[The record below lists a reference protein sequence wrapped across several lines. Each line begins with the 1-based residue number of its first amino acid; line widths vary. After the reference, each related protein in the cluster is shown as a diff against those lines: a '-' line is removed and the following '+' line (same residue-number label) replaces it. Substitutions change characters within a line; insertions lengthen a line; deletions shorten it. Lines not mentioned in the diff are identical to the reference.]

1 MDLDGFE
8 DNFQV
13 PQAKGSTSNSFAST
27 LDHLDQSWFMKATR
41 SARWMDLLGDYAGI
55 EPFVMDGAPSLI
67 SLRSLFD

>member
-13 PQAKGSTSNSFAST
+13 PKTNAKAKGSTSNTFASI

-41 SARWMDLLGDYAGI
+41 SARWMDLVGDYAGI
-55 EPFVMDGAPSLI
+55 EPFVMDGA
-67 SLRSLFD
+67 